1 MCRVCVQEGGL
12 LIGAAVTQEEVID
25 KLLEL
30 SSPDIGAASKLAA
43 GGKPEVTGSFMSF
56 SNSFSRLWGGASSG
70 AGAISADPQHV
81 WLPLAKHLQ
90 RIAGN
95 QASTII
101 QRCIIL
107 ACLQEI
113 SMPSG
118 FSWCDLQQALQVL
131 PGARMS

>member
-1 MCRVCVQEGGL
+1 MCRVCLQEGGL

-30 SSPDIGAASKLAA
+30 SSRTQAASKLAA

-56 SNSFSRLWGGASSG
+56 SNSFSRLWGGASAGTG
-70 AGAISADPQHV
+70 ATSAAPQHV

-101 QRCIIL
+101 CRCIVS
-107 ACLQEI
+107 A
-113 SMPSG
+113 SPSG
-118 FSWCDLQQALQVL
+118 AQRAFWFLLV
-131 PGARMS
+131 